1 MYLNLGTG
9 LAAAIVIGGVVLA
22 GANSA
27 AGEIGY
33 NLRQLADVGDAGYL
47 PLEES
52 VSGRALARL
61 SGRTAAEAFAASADP
76 RLAAIADQ
84 FIAELAFHVVN
95 LAICIDPVRIAV
107 GGGMTRSWDRI
118 RPRLDAAL
126 EARPPYR
133 PELAIARFPYDAPL
147 VGALALAVD
156 AIAATRT
163 DDGVTHN
170 PHSRERLK
178 L

>member
-1 MYLNLGTG
+1 
-9 LAAAIVIGGVVLA
+9 
-22 GANSA
+22 
-27 AGEIGY
+27 
-33 NLRQLADVGDAGYL
+33 
-47 PLEES
+47 

-61 SGRTAAEAFAASADP
+61 SGRAAAEAFADGADP

-84 FIAELAFHVVN
+84 FTAELAFHVVN
-95 LAICIDPVRIAV
+95 LAISIDPVRIAV

-126 EARPPYR
+126 EAAAPYR
-133 PELAIARFPYDAPL
+133 PELMLAGFPFDAPL

-156 AIAATRT
+156 AIAAIEG

-170 PHSRERLK
+170 LHSREGLT